1 MNRILI
7 EENEGKIKISNS
19 DKLELFMGL
28 DMVIATIKTFIK
40 DVSEIKEEEIMLYK
54 AIIGELNN
62 ELNKL
67 EAYYEK
73 KSIW

>member
-73 KSIW
+73 KSI

>member
-19 DKLELFMGL
+19 DNLELFMGL

-54 AIIGELNN
+54 AIIGELNK

-73 KSIW
+73 KSI